1 MKETNIKNAKTAV
14 TITTV
19 LTFFAAGFEVIMAFM
34 GSKPGM
40 NIFDIASFAMANPNV
55 YCLILILVNIILL
68 PSAILLYRQ
77 NGISLKKE
85 IAEKKTLG
93 RDILRGLTAL
103 AASLAVSL
111 GYAFIFAAGRTEL
124 AFVDTDTSVGT
135 TVMKIIAFVFVS
147 GICKEIYF
155 RGFAKRFAGTVL
167 GETNALLLFNLLFAI
182 MSSEELKTLWIK
194 LLEEGLRYKMYRENG
209 FLVEN
214 ATERYLHFRRLFPKL
229 CERVPQKHIAT
240 YLGIAPESLS
250 RIRKAMKEG

>member
-1 MKETNIKNAKTAV
+1 MRFAAIGDMLSFRRSIPMKETNIKNAKTAV
-14 TITTV
+14 TITTA

-93 RDILRGLTAL
+93 RDILFGLAAL
-103 AASLAVSL
+103 AASLMVSL
-111 GYAFIFAAGRTEL
+111 GYAFVFAAGRTEL

-135 TVMKIIAFVFVS
+135 TVIKIIALVFVS

-167 GETNALLLFNLLFAI
+167 GKTNALLLFNLMFAMLDWYNFGFSLI
-182 MSSEELKTLWIK
+182 VGIIWIWAYKKSRHMISSMIAHGGTNLAGIIWLLVMS
-194 LLEEGLRYKMYRENG
+194 GVN
-209 FLVEN
+209 
-214 ATERYLHFRRLFPKL
+214 
-229 CERVPQKHIAT
+229 
-240 YLGIAPESLS
+240 
-250 RIRKAMKEG
+250 